1 MLNRSV
7 LIQLS
12 IAFVVAVPVAY
23 YIVNRWLQHFAYK
36 TPIYWWVFLLA
47 GLLVVVITVI
57 TVSWQS
63 HKAATANPVDAIKN
77 E

>member
-7 LIQLS
+7 LLQLA
-12 IAFVVAVPVAY
+12 IAYIVAVPLAY
-23 YIVNRWLQHFAYK
+23 YIVHRWLQQFAYK
-36 TPIYWWVFLLA
+36 IPIYWWVFLLA
-47 GLLVVVITVI
+47 GLLVFAITVI